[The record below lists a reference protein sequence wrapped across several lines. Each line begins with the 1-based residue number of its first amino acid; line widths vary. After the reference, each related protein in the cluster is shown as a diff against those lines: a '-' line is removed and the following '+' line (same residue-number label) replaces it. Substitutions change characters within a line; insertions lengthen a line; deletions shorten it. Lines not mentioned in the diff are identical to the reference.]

1 MKAVMYGAGNIGRGF
16 IGQLF
21 SQSGYETA
29 LDVYKRQPF
38 TFAHMENVDILI
50 TDRRPPDDITE
61 LAEQAQVK
69 VIYE

>member
-1 MKAVMYGAGNIGRGF
+1 MAKA
-16 IGQLF
+16 
-21 SQSGYETA
+21 
-29 LDVYKRQPF
+29 DKRIMLIDNSKFGKSMPF